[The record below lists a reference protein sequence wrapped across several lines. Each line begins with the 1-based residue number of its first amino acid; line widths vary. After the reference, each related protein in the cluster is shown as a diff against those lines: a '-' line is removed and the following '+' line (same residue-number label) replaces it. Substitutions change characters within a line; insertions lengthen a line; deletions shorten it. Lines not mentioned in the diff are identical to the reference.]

1 MKINQILLVVLISI
15 LSVGHAQNDIEYE
28 QFVIDCYN
36 YTWDETFDKSKYDSI
51 EYQGKEATIVM
62 DRTILVHR
70 PKRTA
75 HDLPM
80 RKKFTHQIYWIHE
93 ESAIEKM
100 NEVYLYQS
108 SSSKV
113 SKVLVRTIDKT
124 GKIVEFDDTKLENV
138 TKNEGGSSYKILA
151 IPGIEVGSWV
161 EILIEYAGFSNQS
174 RILTREPFDVVESQV
189 IYVSEL
195 SSQVYNEKVDPKMVG
210 RNGYKLESKDVL
222 DGGRVRYT
230 FNASNLS
237 AQITDETY
245 MHEYVECPMVDLTT
259 DTYEWGNLSKG
270 IYQNYLAVNIL
281 NRSVRVQKLLDEIGV
296 RNQPELE
303 QIKAIEKYIK
313 EEITITEDDGIEFE
327 SPQRIIK
334 KRVANITGIISLYQ
348 TLLDNCDIKF
358 IPYLIY
364 DKEYVQPNERLST
377 SMGLSDFIIY
387 FPNSDVYIQ
396 PESTYYRVG
405 KLANYIGGVK
415 ALLLTDPYKTYTGD
429 YLITFPSAEK
439 EYNVDKSVNRVSY
452 NEDDESLTIQTSKR
466 YYGDRAIIERGAL
479 NFMDDSEQKEHI
491 QEALLSKM
499 ENATLTDVK
508 TDKTEIRFNANS
520 KDTVLYTGTIVT
532 EDMLSP
538 IGNGFLLN
546 LSKVIGNQVSFYQ
559 EGERIHSVYSRA
571 AKIYEH
577 TIEFVIPDGY
587 KVQGIENLVFDR
599 NYYSAVAGESK
610 HISSFVSTAEIVDG
624 VLKVEVHEFYEE
636 GLFPKKE
643 IDKYRSVVNAA
654 YEFYIAQIKVVQI

>member
-1 MKINQILLVVLISI
+1 MKINLLVLALLFSCFS
-15 LSVGHAQNDIEYE
+15 LAQNDIENE

-36 YTWDETFDKSKYDSI
+36 YTWDETFDESKYNAI
-51 EYQGKEATIVM
+51 EHQGKEATIVM
-62 DRTILVHR
+62 DRTVLVHR
-70 PKRTA
+70 PKKTA
-75 HDLPM
+75 HYLPL

-108 SSSKV
+108 GSSKV
-113 SKVLVRTIDKT
+113 SKVLVRTIDKD
-124 GKIVEFDDTKLENV
+124 GSIVEFDDTKLEEV
-138 TKNEGGSSYKILA
+138 IKNEGGSSYKILA

-174 RILTREPFDVVESQV
+174 RILTREPFDVLESQV

-210 RNGYKLESKDVL
+210 KNGYKLDSKDVL

-230 FNASNLS
+230 FNARNLS

-245 MHEYVECPMVDLTT
+245 MHEYIECPMVDLTT
-259 DTYEWGNLSKG
+259 DTYEWSNLSKG
-270 IYQNYLAVNIL
+270 IYQNYLAINIL

-296 RNQPELE
+296 RNQSELE

-313 EEITITEDDGIEFE
+313 EEITITENDGIEFE
-327 SPQRIIK
+327 SAQRIIK
-334 KRVANITGIISLYQ
+334 KKVANIKGIILLYK
-348 TLLDNCDIKF
+348 TLFDNCKIKF
-358 IPYLIY
+358 KPYLIY
-364 DKEYVQPNERLST
+364 DKEYVQPNEKLST

-396 PESTYYRVG
+396 PESIYYRVG

-415 ALLLTDPYKTYTGD
+415 ALLLINPYETYMGD
-429 YLITFPSAEK
+429 YLITLPSAEK
-439 EYNVDKSVNRVSY
+439 EYNIDKSVNRVSY

-508 TDKTEIRFNANS
+508 TDKTEIGFNANS

>member
-124 GKIVEFDDTKLENV
+124 GKVVEFDDANLENV

>member
-1 MKINQILLVVLISI
+1 MKINLLVLILLLSGISF
-15 LSVGHAQNDIEYE
+15 AQNETDWKLT
-28 QFVIDCYN
+28 QPIDGYYN
-36 YTWDETFDKSKYDSI
+36 YSWDETFDKSKYDSI
-51 EYQGKEATIVM
+51 DHVGKEATIVL
-62 DRTILVHR
+62 DETILTHR
-70 PKRTA
+70 PRSASKN
-75 HDLPM
+75 LPFR
-80 RKKFTHQIYWIHE
+80 RKITHQIYWIHE

-100 NEVYLYQS
+100 NEVYLRQS
-108 SSSKV
+108 GNSRVK
-113 SKVLVRTIDKT
+113 KVLVRTIDKT
-124 GKIVEFDDTKLENV
+124 GKVVEFDDANLENV

-161 EILIEYAGFSNQS
+161 EVLIIYNGFSNQS
-174 RILTREPFDVVESQV
+174 RILTREPFDVIESQV
-189 IYVSEL
+189 IYISAL
-195 SSQVYNEKVDPKMVG
+195 PSQEQDGVVNPKIIAS
-210 RNGYKLESKDVL
+210 NGYELESKDTL
-222 DGGRVRYT
+222 DKGRVAYT
-230 FNASNLS
+230 YKASNIP
-237 AQITDETY
+237 AQITDEAY
-245 MHEYVECPMVDLTT
+245 MHEYIECPKVDLTT
-259 DTYEWGNLSKG
+259 DIYIWSEISYG
-270 IYQNYLAVNIL
+270 IHRNYMALEML
-281 NRSVRVQKLLDEIGV
+281 NQSGKVKKLIDKIGAGSGTELDKI
-296 RNQPELE
+296 
-303 QIKAIEKYIK
+303 IAIERYIK
-313 EEITITEDDGIEFE
+313 EDLTVTEEDGLDFE
-327 SPQRIIK
+327 SSSRIIK
-334 KRVANITGIISLYQ
+334 NKVVNTKGTILMYK
-348 TLLDNCDIKF
+348 TLFENCDIVF
-358 IPYLIY
+358 QPYIAF
-364 DKEYVQPNERLST
+364 DKDYISPIKEMPMTL
-377 SMGLSDFIIY
+377 GLSDFIFY
-387 FPNSDVYIQ
+387 FPNSDVYIK
-396 PESTYYRVG
+396 PESNYYRAG
-405 KLANYIGGVK
+405 KLANYLGGVS
-415 ALLLTDPYKTYTGD
+415 ALYLKDNFSQRDGD

-491 QEALLSKM
+491 EEALLSKM
-499 ENATLTDVK
+499 ENATLTNVK
-508 TDKTEIRFNANS
+508 TDKTEIGFNANS

-643 IDKYRSVVNAA
+643 IDQYKSVVNAA